1 MINPVNTTVEDV
13 QFLELNQVFTE
24 GQGSIVV
31 CDEQT
36 GFPFTPKRVY
46 YLYDVPNQAER
57 GGHAHRALQQ
67 IMVAVSGSFEV
78 VINDGNAEKT
88 IRLDQPNQG
97 LYFPPG
103 LWRELKGFS
112 GGAICLVLASEIYQE
127 DDYIRK
133 FTEFID
139 WKSVPR

>member
-1 MINPVNTTVEDV
+1 MSGAKENSLDDV
-13 QFLELNQVFTE
+13 RLVELNQAFTE
-24 GQGSIVV
+24 EQGAIVFCEESNAV
-31 CDEQT
+31 
-36 GFPFTPKRVY
+36 PFIPKRVY

-57 GGHAHRALQQ
+57 GGHAHKALKQ

-112 GGAICLVLASEIYQE
+112 GGAICLVLASEEYLE
-127 DDYIRK
+127 SDYIR
-133 FTEFID
+133 TMEEFLV
-139 WKSVPR
+139 WKRR

>member
-13 QFLELNQVFTE
+13 QILELNQVFTE
-24 GQGSIVV
+24 GQGSIVF

-57 GGHAHRALQQ
+57 GGHAHRELRQ
-67 IMVAVSGSFEV
+67 IMVAISGSFKV
-78 VINDGNAEKT
+78 VVNDGNAEKVF
-88 IRLDQPNQG
+88 RLDQPNQG

-103 LWRELKGFS
+103 LRRELRGFS
-112 GGAICLVLASEIYQE
+112 GGAICLVLASEEYSE
-127 DDYIRK
+127 SDYIRSEK
-133 FTEFID
+133 EFVA
-139 WKSVPR
+139 WKSL

>member
-13 QFLELNQVFTE
+13 QILELNQVFTE
-24 GQGSIVV
+24 GQGAIVF

-57 GGHAHRALQQ
+57 GGHAHRELRQV
-67 IMVAVSGSFEV
+67 MVAISGAFEV
-78 VINDGNAEKT
+78 VVNDGQAEKVF
-88 IRLDQPNQG
+88 RLDQPNQG

-103 LWRELKGFS
+103 LWRELRGFS
-112 GGAICLVLASEIYQE
+112 GGAICLVLASEEYAE
-127 DDYIRK
+127 SDYIRSEE
-133 FTEFID
+133 EFVAFKAI
-139 WKSVPR
+139 

>member
-1 MINPVNTTVEDV
+1 MKNLVNTTVEDV

-57 GGHAHRALQQ
+57 GGHAHRELRQV
-67 IMVAVSGSFEV
+67 MVAISGAFEV
-78 VINDGNAEKT
+78 VVNDGQAEKVF
-88 IRLDQPNQG
+88 RLDQPNQG

-103 LWRELKGFS
+103 LWRELRGFS
-112 GGAICLVLASEIYQE
+112 GGAICLVLASEEYAE
-127 DDYIRK
+127 SDYIRSEE
-133 FTEFID
+133 EFVAFKAI
-139 WKSVPR
+139 

>member
-13 QFLELNQVFTE
+13 QILELNQVFTE
-24 GQGSIVV
+24 GQGSIVF

-57 GGHAHRALQQ
+57 GGHAHRELRQ
-67 IMVAVSGSFEV
+67 IMVAISGSFEV
-78 VINDGNAEKT
+78 VVNDGQAEKAF
-88 IRLDQPNQG
+88 RLDQPNQG

-103 LWRELKGFS
+103 LWRELRGFS
-112 GGAICLVLASEIYQE
+112 GGAICLVLASEEYSE
-127 DDYIRK
+127 SDYIRSEK
-133 FTEFID
+133 EFVA
-139 WKSVPR
+139 WKSL